1 MTTHTFKGTDYSIV
15 VKDLSDAQVNPGIRI
30 RFFEHEL
37 AKAMGVPCLAS
48 TDLTVDEV
56 VAAIK
61 KYVDEKE

>member
-1 MTTHTFKGTDYSIV
+1 MTTHTFKGAEYSIY

-37 AKAMGVPCLAS
+37 AEAMGVPLLDAI
-48 TDLTVDEV
+48 DLSVDEV

-61 KYVDEKE
+61 KYVNEKE